1 MPPGGPFGGGPP
13 PEPKGNLR
21 PLLDLVGLDW
31 PSTEIVWNPY
41 NPHPQLA
48 DLPPEIVFIG
58 QRQRC
63 RATPSTPSRS
73 PVSGL
78 QEIVTL
84 FPGLLR
90 PRSGGSGPEFIPL
103 ASHQQRRAEPLSWTD
118 VAQQGFMGIIGINP
132 RRASLRQRT
141 SATPWPPG

>member
-21 PLLDLVGLDW
+21 PLLDLIGLDW

-48 DLPPEIVFIG
+48 DASTPEIVFIG
-58 QRQRC
+58 KGSGADDAFNAEQI
-63 RATPSTPSRS
+63 AS
-73 PVSGL
+73 SGL

-84 FPGLLR
+84 FPGLLAAQDR
-90 PRSGGSGPEFIPL
+90 RLGTEFIPL
-103 ASHQQRRAEPLSWTD
+103 LRTEHAGGTITWNESVQQS
-118 VAQQGFMGIIGINP
+118 FMGISGINP
-132 RRASLRQRT
+132 RRRHIPPAR
-141 SATPWPPG
+141 ATRWPPG